1 MLQAAQQQGPP
12 MPRPSHLIILA
23 LAAALYICTV
33 QRQAPACP
41 ADQAHPWADPDRL
54 AAQRRAAPYLIILTY
69 WLGQWAIASSVGH
82 RSIDKV
88 LTQSGARSAGSC

>member
-1 MLQAAQQQGPP
+1 

-23 LAAALYICTV
+23 LAAALYIY
-33 QRQAPACP
+33 ALSS
-41 ADQAHPWADPDRL
+41 DKSLL
-54 AAQRRAAPYLIILTY
+54 ALPTKPIPGPTLIVWLHSAAPYLIILTY